1 MAADVAPII
10 PQITIASGAIEQTI
24 SRIRQRGERDAEGVM
39 LWLGRRSAE
48 GSAVY
53 EAYEPFYQSKA
64 DQFIVPP
71 QGMSALM
78 DRICATGYAVV
89 AQVHS
94 HPEHAFHSAADE
106 KWALVKHVGAYSIVL
121 PWFCARTTAENFWH
135 EAAVF
140 VMQPDGRWLQL
151 SAREKES
158 KCLTQ

>member
-1 MAADVAPII
+1 MAPIV
-10 PQITIASGAIEQTI
+10 PQISITREAIEKTI
-24 SRIRQRGERDAEGVM
+24 SPIRQRGKRDAEGVM
-39 LWLGRRSAE
+39 LWLGRRSAGE
-48 GSAVY
+48 LAVH

-78 DRICATGYAVV
+78 DQICATGYAVV

-106 KWALVKHVGAYSIVL
+106 MWALVKHVGAYSIVL
-121 PWFCARTTAENFWH
+121 PWFCAHTTPESFWH

-140 VMQPDGRWLQL
+140 VMQPDGCWLRL
-151 SAREKES
+151 SDKEKER

>member
-1 MAADVAPII
+1 
-10 PQITIASGAIEQTI
+10 
-24 SRIRQRGERDAEGVM
+24 M
-39 LWLGRRSAE
+39 LWLGRRSAD
-48 GSAVY
+48 GSTVH

-94 HPEHAFHSAADE
+94 HPEHAFHSVADE
-106 KWALVKHVGAYSIVL
+106 TWALVKHVGAYSVVL
-121 PWFCARTTAENFWH
+121 PWFCAHTTPDSFWH
-135 EAAVF
+135 DAAVF
-140 VMQPDGRWLQL
+140 VMQPDRHWLQL
-151 SAREKES
+151 SARDKER